1 METTARRRSKKRLWL
16 GLAALPIL
24 LLVLWLGGRE
34 EGLMGVAH
42 YVGYAVCHQITVRTY
57 VFGDLVMPLC
67 ARCSGQYLGALI
79 GFFLAWRWGRIRAMG
94 LPPRGLIVVLV
105 GFLAIWAFDGF
116 NSYLYLILGRPFL
129 YQPQNIFRISTGI
142 LQGLAVSFL
151 FLPFFNQAF
160 WAAPEPA
167 RVLQNG
173 RELVLALGLG
183 VLVVLAVV
191 SGWPPLF
198 YPLAFLSVATTVLM
212 LSLVGALFVL
222 LILKEENSNRTIGD
236 FFSLFLPGMAF
247 AALLLLAI
255 DLFRAFAESNL
266 GLVLPTG

>member
-1 METTARRRSKKRLWL
+1 METTERPKNTKRLWL

-24 LLVLWLGGRE
+24 LLAFWLGGKD
-34 EGLMGVAH
+34 EGPVGVAH

-67 ARCSGQYLGALI
+67 ARCSGQYLGVLI

-94 LPPRGLIVVLV
+94 LPPRWLIAVLI

-116 NSYLYLILGRPFL
+116 NSYLYLILGHPLL

-151 FLPFFNQAF
+151 FLPFFNLVF
-160 WAAPEPA
+160 WAEPDP
-167 RVLQNG
+167 RPVLQSG
-173 RELVLALGLG
+173 WELVQALGLG
-183 VLVVLAVV
+183 ALVVLAVA
-191 SGWPPLF
+191 SGWALLF
-198 YPLAFLSVATTVLM
+198 YPLAFLSVAGTVLM
-212 LSLVGALFVL
+212 LSLVGSLFVL
-222 LILKEENSNRTIGD
+222 LALREENTNRTLGD

-247 AALLLLAI
+247 AALLLLSI

-266 GLVLPTG
+266 GLTLPSG